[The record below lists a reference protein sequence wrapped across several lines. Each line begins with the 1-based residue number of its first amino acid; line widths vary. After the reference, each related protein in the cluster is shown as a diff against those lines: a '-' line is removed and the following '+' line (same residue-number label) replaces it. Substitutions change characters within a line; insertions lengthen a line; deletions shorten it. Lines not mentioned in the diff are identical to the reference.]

1 MIISNNETRQ
11 FHPGELKNGIRY
23 CAVQDTKLD
32 RSHVVVSVNVGH
44 LADPIEFQGLAHF
57 LEHMLFL
64 GSEKYPKTDYFDS
77 FTSRNGGMNNA
88 YTSRLHTNYNF
99 SILNEKLEKAL
110 DIFSQFFKKPL
121 FNDKYIKKELNAIDS
136 EHKKN
141 IYNDFDRLFRLI
153 QKISLEE
160 SQLNKFGTGNFES
173 LNKKGVKDAMI
184 DFYKKYYQPENI
196 TVLVASNMDLKNQV
210 EIIQKNFSDIE
221 SNGQDYEFKIKKPF
235 FKEDREIYYLQSIS
249 KPQSVCFLWEIP
261 EVFKYYLNTHSPY
274 NLMEYLR
281 TYQMESLKVYLI
293 DNKLIHDLICDV
305 FDVGMFLIY
314 IDLVD
319 LKYWKIVESHLK
331 YFFSELAK
339 LNWDKNIEIIKNKEY
354 IRFNYSTKIESET
367 LTDMLA
373 INLHNYPLEEIYSG
387 SMLTTKFDLEQINE
401 LLNNF
406 LTFDKVKIIL
416 ISNSNIIEN
425 IKDKIKTEPYYNLQY
440 FRISNE
446 ENKLKEFPLS
456 LNLKDKFNNFNATVI
471 KNLGKNEPDRIE
483 ENVWFGS
490 TSKFNET
497 KVYLKISLINPE
509 LKNKKKFIVNMI
521 LINFINE
528 MFQRFLNF
536 ENDIGISF
544 SIVNNIIL
552 NGFDI
557 NFVCYNQ
564 YFTQVLKECLE
575 FLHDLKIEEKNK
587 NILEIL
593 KESMRTNI
601 FDLFYLLPWEYIN
614 EEFDKQIYPF
624 YISPEEALKIL
635 NSIEIDDIF
644 NNFDKLKRKLL
655 NESQRIIFGFGNYE
669 KDDFE
674 NDLDLINK
682 YVKSTYKPIIE
693 KGYLSSSSIYHPNKK
708 ETNKVLSV
716 IFHLGNFEPSL
727 VVKGKLLSQILNQK
741 FYNFIRTN
749 KQYGYLVGV
758 SLEEINQNLYF
769 IEKVQTE
776 KSLEELEKDIES
788 FNINILEDLKEKDF
802 NEFKE
807 SYNKLLKE
815 KSHTIKDV
823 YLFYLKEIL
832 LRRYLFRKKK
842 LFLRELEKITWED
855 FIDFYKE
862 NILNNKS
869 IKIKVLTNDN

>member
-32 RSHVVVSVNVGH
+32 RTHVVVSVNVGY
-44 LADPIEFQGLAHF
+44 LADPIEYQGLAHF

-64 GSEKYPKTDYFDS
+64 GSKKYPKADHFES
-77 FTSRNGGMNNA
+77 FISKYGGTHNA
-88 YTSRLHTNYNF
+88 YTSKLHTTYNF
-99 SILNEKLEKAL
+99 SILNEKLEESL

-121 FNDKYIKKELNAIDS
+121 FDNKYIKKELQAIES

-141 IYNDFDRLFRLI
+141 IYNDFNRLFRLI
-153 QKISLEE
+153 QKISLEG
-160 SQLNKFGTGNFES
+160 SQLSKFGTGNFES

-184 DFYKKYYQPENI
+184 EFYKKYYQPENI
-196 TVLVASNMDLKNQV
+196 TVSIVSNMDLKNQV
-210 EIIQKNFSDIE
+210 EIIQNNFNDIE

-235 FKEDREIYYLQSIS
+235 LKENREIYYLQSIS
-249 KPQSVCFLWEIP
+249 KPQSICFLWEIP

-274 NLMEYLR
+274 NLIQYLT

-293 DNKLIHDLICDV
+293 DNKLIHDLICDI
-305 FDVGMFLIY
+305 FEEGMFLIY
-314 IDLVD
+314 IELVN
-319 LKYWKIVESHLK
+319 LKYWKIIESHLK

-339 LNWDKNIEIIKNKEY
+339 LNWDKNIEIIKNKQR
-354 IRFNYSTKIESET
+354 IRFNYSTKIGSYV

-373 INLHNYPLEEIYSG
+373 VNLHNYPLEEIYSG
-387 SMLTTKFDLEQINE
+387 NMLTTKFDLEQINE

-416 ISNSNIIEN
+416 ISNSNMIEN
-425 IKDKIKTEPYYNLQY
+425 IDKDKIKTEPYYNIQY

-446 ENKLKEFPLS
+446 ENEEKEFPLS
-456 LNLKDKFNNFNATVI
+456 LDLKDKFSNFSATVI
-471 KNLGKNEPDRIE
+471 KNLGKNEPVRLE

-497 KVYLKISLINPE
+497 KVYLKIALINPE
-509 LKNKKKFIVNMI
+509 LKNKKKFIINMI

-528 MFQRFLNF
+528 MFERFLNF
-536 ENDIGISF
+536 ENDIGIHFFIKSN
-544 SIVNNIIL
+544 VLL
-552 NGFDI
+552 NSFDI

-564 YFTQVLKECLE
+564 YFTQVLKDCLE
-575 FLHDLKIEEKNK
+575 FLHNLKIEEKNK

-593 KESMRTNI
+593 KENMKINI
-601 FDLFYLLPWEYIN
+601 FDLFYLPPWEYIN
-614 EEFDKQIYPF
+614 EEFDRQIYPF
-624 YISPEEALKIL
+624 YIGHVEALEIL
-635 NSIEIDDIF
+635 NSIKIDDIF
-644 NNFDKLKRKLL
+644 NNFNKLKRKLL

-674 NDLDLINK
+674 NDLDLIKK
-682 YVKSTYKPIIE
+682 YIKSVYKPIME
-693 KGYLSSSSIYHPNKK
+693 KGHLSSSIVYHPNKV
-708 ETNKVLSV
+708 ETNQVLS
-716 IFHLGNFEPSL
+716 IIYHLGNFEPSL
-727 VVKGKLLSQILNQK
+727 IVKGQLLNQILNQK
-741 FYNFIRTN
+741 FFNFIRTN
-749 KQYGYLVGV
+749 KQYGYLVGITI
-758 SLEEINQNLYF
+758 LEVNQNLYF

-788 FNINILEDLKEKDF
+788 FNINILDSLKEKDF
-802 NEFKE
+802 NQFKE
-807 SYNKLLKE
+807 SYIKMLKE

-823 YLFYLKEIL
+823 FFFYLKEIL
-832 LRRYLFRKKK
+832 LRRYLFRKKT
-842 LFLRELEKITWED
+842 LFIRELEKLTWED

-862 NILNNKS
+862 SILNNES
-869 IKIKVLTNDN
+869 IKIKVLTN